1 MIQDTKNSS
10 MKFIIDY
17 ALNDVGDK
25 RFLEFLK
32 SNYINSKVSGVLL
45 SSNYDDV
52 FEKYFTQLA
61 EKINQAYQIE
71 EKNLGIQ
78 ESFNIK
84 KFVDTNYLND
94 FSLLKMQ
101 EVFDQSNGKSVLQ
114 DNVLEQATQR
124 LSETRSDLSKS
135 KLPSKIVHLTLKELA
150 LSTNNIDYFLEKY
163 CDIKTTPNFN
173 LNKYIVSQ
181 IISASI
187 SENWD
192 SGEQAFYHNNGLKAS
207 MDELI
212 VPEDTCDYNHQQQL
226 IEEATEK
233 FLKLFGSESNT
244 SDLSN
249 ELENKVITYVQDNYS
264 SETILRRLN
273 ERFDR
278 DSTILNIQS
287 SIASEVSEKPIFKMV
302 SFNFWLEQFT
312 KITDFNLLAQ
322 LYKNPSKQEAYIN
335 ENMPDWKKSK
345 DDTNVFNQVDRR
357 VVKSQLENL
366 LNASFDKTWN
376 SFLDDEGLTY
386 QESLKFMCPNVERF
400 SQIVTNQVDLAT
412 DEFLEKNESES
423 VDNLQENLKKYV
435 EDNYTDQ
442 FFKQQI
448 KFLFNENE
456 TKGRIIDSLKMN
468 FDLAKRNVNSSSL
481 LNTQK
486 LISLPISKLVSLT
499 KQDSS
504 KILVEEYSL
513 NS

>member
-1 MIQDTKNSS
+1 MIQDSLLRNIT
-10 MKFIIDY
+10 DY
-17 ALNDVGDK
+17 VLNDVGYN

-32 SNYINSKVSGVLL
+32 SNYINSRVEDALL
-45 SSNYDDV
+45 SSNYDDA
-52 FEKYFTQLA
+52 FDKYFTQLA
-61 EKINQAYQIE
+61 EKINQDYQIE
-71 EKNLGIQ
+71 KKAENIQ
-78 ESFNIK
+78 ENLNIK
-84 KFVDTNYLND
+84 GFVHKNYSDDL
-94 FSLLKMQ
+94 SLSKMQ

-124 LSETRSDLSKS
+124 LAETKSDLSKS

-150 LSTNNIDYFLEKY
+150 LSINNIDYFLERY
-163 CDIKTTPNFN
+163 CDTKTTPNFN

-181 IISASI
+181 IISVSI

-192 SGEQAFYHNNGLKAS
+192 SGEQAFHHKNGLKTS

-233 FLKLFGSESNT
+233 FLKLFGSETNT
-244 SDLSN
+244 SGLSN

-287 SIASEVSEKPIFKMV
+287 SIASEVSENPIFKMV

-345 DDTNVFNQVDRR
+345 DDTNVFNKVDRR